1 MKLVVAIVHES
12 DSEKVSDKLLQEGHQ
27 FTVIATTGGFLKDG
41 NSTLLIGTD
50 DDKVDSIITILKNT
64 CSTREQYVTQPP
76 IDMIGAAGMALG
88 AIKVSVGGVII
99 FVVDVERFER
109 V

>member
-1 MKLVVAIVHES
+1 MKLIVAIVHER
-12 DSEKVSDKLLQEGHQ
+12 DRQTICETLLQDGQQ
-27 FTVIATTGGFLKDG
+27 FTVIATTGGFLRDG
-41 NSTLLIGTD
+41 NTTLLIGAD
-50 DDKVDSIITILKNT
+50 DDKVDGIITLLKSN

-76 IDMIGAAGMALG
+76 IDMIGAGGMVMG
-88 AIKVSVGGVII
+88 AVKVSVGGAII